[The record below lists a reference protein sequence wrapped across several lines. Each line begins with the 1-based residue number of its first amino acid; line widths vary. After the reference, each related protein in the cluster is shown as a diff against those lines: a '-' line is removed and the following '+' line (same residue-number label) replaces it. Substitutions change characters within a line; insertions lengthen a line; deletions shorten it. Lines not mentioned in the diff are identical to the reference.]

1 MNNNGLMYNQSTIQ
15 QIDIRFDM
23 SKIIEYTEN
32 NYSDFEW
39 YEGLAVIRFYA
50 NWCAPC
56 VQNFPV
62 FAELATYYAEVKP
75 EIKFGKINVDQ
86 SPILT
91 LRYNAYGLPSTLIF
105 RNGEIIKRI
114 AGVKSLT
121 EMKAILAQVLS
132 NFAE

>member
-1 MNNNGLMYNQSTIQ
+1 MYNRGTIQ
-15 QIDIRFDM
+15 EIDNRPTM
-23 SKIIEYTEN
+23 TQVIEYNEN

-39 YEGLAVIRFYA
+39 FEGFAVIRFYA
-50 NWCAPC
+50 DWCKPC
-56 VQNFPV
+56 VQNFPI
-62 FAELATYYAEVKP
+62 FAELATYYAEVNP
-75 EIKFGKINVDQ
+75 EVKFSKINVDQ

-121 EMKAILAQVLS
+121 EMKAILALVLNDS
-132 NFAE
+132 YE

>member
-56 VQNFPV
+56 IQNFPV
-62 FAELATYYAEVKP
+62 FEKLAEHFAEINP
-75 EIKFGKINVDQ
+75 AIKFGKINVDQ

-91 LRYNAYGLPSTLIF
+91 LRYNVYGLPSTLIF

-114 AGVKSLT
+114 AGVKSLN
-121 EMKAILAQVLS
+121 ELKNLIDAIQ
-132 NFAE
+132 

>member
-39 YEGLAVIRFYA
+39 FEGFAVIRFYA
-50 NWCAPC
+50 DWCKPC
-56 VQNFPV
+56 VQNFPI
-62 FAELATYYAEVKP
+62 FAELATYYAEVNP
-75 EIKFGKINVDQ
+75 EVKFGKINVDQ

-121 EMKAILAQVLS
+121 EMKAILALVLNDS
-132 NFAE
+132 YE

>member
-1 MNNNGLMYNQSTIQ
+1 MYNRVTIQ
-15 QIDIRFDM
+15 KIDNRPTM
-23 SKIIEYTEN
+23 TQVIEYNEN

-39 YEGLAVIRFYA
+39 FEGFAVIRFYA
-50 NWCAPC
+50 DWCKPC

-62 FAELATYYAEVKP
+62 FAELATYYAEVNP

-91 LRYNAYGLPSTLIF
+91 LRYNAYGLPATLIF

-121 EMKAILAQVLS
+121 EMKAILALVLNDS
-132 NFAE
+132 YE

>member
-1 MNNNGLMYNQSTIQ
+1 MYNRGTIQ
-15 QIDIRFDM
+15 EIDNRPTM
-23 SKIIEYTEN
+23 TQVIEYNEN

-39 YEGLAVIRFYA
+39 FEGFAVIRFYA
-50 NWCAPC
+50 DWCKPC
-56 VQNFPV
+56 VQNFPI
-62 FAELATYYAEVKP
+62 FAELATYYTEVNP
-75 EIKFGKINVDQ
+75 EVKFGKINVDQ

-121 EMKAILAQVLS
+121 EMKAILALVLNDS
-132 NFAE
+132 YE

>member
-1 MNNNGLMYNQSTIQ
+1 MYNRGTIQ
-15 QIDIRFDM
+15 EIDNRPTM
-23 SKIIEYTEN
+23 TQVIEYNEN

-39 YEGLAVIRFYA
+39 FEGFAVIRFYA
-50 NWCAPC
+50 DWCKPC
-56 VQNFPV
+56 VQNFPI
-62 FAELATYYAEVKP
+62 FAELATYYAEVNP
-75 EIKFGKINVDQ
+75 EVKFGKINVDQ

-121 EMKAILAQVLS
+121 AMKAILALVLNDS
-132 NFAE
+132 YE

>member
-1 MNNNGLMYNQSTIQ
+1 MYNRGTIQ
-15 QIDIRFDM
+15 EIDNRPTM
-23 SKIIEYTEN
+23 TQVIEYNEN

-39 YEGLAVIRFYA
+39 FEGFAVIRFYA
-50 NWCAPC
+50 DWCKPC
-56 VQNFPV
+56 VQNFPI
-62 FAELATYYAEVKP
+62 FAELATYYAEVNP
-75 EIKFGKINVDQ
+75 EVKFGKINVDQ

-91 LRYNAYGLPSTLIF
+91 LRYNAYGLPCTLIF

-121 EMKAILAQVLS
+121 EMKAILAIVLS

>member
-39 YEGLAVIRFYA
+39 FEGFAVIRFYA
-50 NWCAPC
+50 DWCKPC

-62 FAELATYYAEVKP
+62 FAELATHYAEVKP
-75 EIKFGKINVDQ
+75 KIKFGKINVDQ

-91 LRYNAYGLPSTLIF
+91 LRYNVYGLPSTLIF

-114 AGVKSLT
+114 AGVKSLN
-121 EMKAILAQVLS
+121 ELKNLIDAIH
-132 NFAE
+132 